1 MTVEEDLQG
10 GKAAERRREMKKRIG
25 IVGCGAI
32 GRAILKVADE
42 GKLNVD
48 VAGVTTRTE
57 ASGREFLSSLAHE
70 VPLLSLDR
78 LIDAS
83 DLVIEAAGADVV
95 PSLAEATFDAG
106 KDLMLISIGALIRHP
121 EIMER
126 SRATGCRLLMPSGA
140 IIGLDGI
147 KSASVGHID
156 HVTMVSRKGPASL
169 DGAPH
174 VVKNKIDLW
183 SLTEETEIFSG
194 SATEACVGFPAN
206 LNVSAAVSFAGVG
219 PDRTTVKMVAVPG
232 LTRNCHDIEVEG
244 EFGLMRLHLENI
256 PSENPKTGKL
266 TAMSIIRTIQQAVDP
281 VHLGT

>member
-1 MTVEEDLQG
+1 MTTS
-10 GKAAERRREMKKRIG
+10 IG
-25 IVGCGAI
+25 VVGCGAI
-32 GRAILKVADE
+32 GKAILKAADA
-42 GKLNVD
+42 GLIDVG
-48 VAGVTTRTE
+48 VAGVSSRTE
-57 ASGREFLSSLAHE
+57 APAREFLGSLDHSW
-70 VPLLSLDR
+70 PLLNQGE
-78 LIDAS
+78 LIEAA
-83 DLVIEAAGADVV
+83 DLIIEAAGGHVV
-95 PSLAEATFDAG
+95 PELADATFGAG
-106 KDLMLISIGALIRHP
+106 KDLMVISIGALVAHP

-156 HVTMVSRKGPASL
+156 HVTMVSRKSPAAL

-174 VVKNKIDLW
+174 VINNNIDLW
-183 SLTEETEIFSG
+183 GLTEETEIFAG

-206 LNVSAAVSFAGVG
+206 LNVSAAVSFAGIG
-219 PDRTTVKMVAVPG
+219 PDRTVLKVLAVPG

-266 TAMSIIRTIQQAVDP
+266 TAMSIIRTVQQAVDP